1 MVFIFQFVNEKIFMC
16 LFIGMMGSYKLREC
30 IKSDNQILNVRRSVS
45 LVLLDEEW
53 EWKVICGQTVNR
65 L

>member
-1 MVFIFQFVNEKIFMC
+1 MC